1 MTKKQYPPGATLN
14 AKGTGRGMKAVTKPV
29 TKKRG
34 ASASQDPTVNRGVH
48 RNLSNL
54 PVAEVQAIP
63 LEDCAPL
70 TDKAKLFVKFWA
82 EGNSVTTASMMAGY
96 GDGAAYAYKLVH
108 RIDVKQMYEAEKI
121 RYAEAAQATKIDVMA
136 GLKEAIDM
144 AKLMS
149 EPATMIAG
157 WREIGKL
164 CGYYEPRKIDLNV
177 SVNGSVVLDRM
188 NKMSDA
194 ELLKI
199 INEASELGVE
209 QADLLSHTPNDR

>member
-14 AKGTGRGMKAVTKPV
+14 AKGTGRGMKAVNKPV

-48 RNLSNL
+48 RSLSNI

-82 EGNSVTTASMMAGY
+82 EGNSITTASMMAGY

-164 CGYYEPRKIDLNV
+164 CGYYEPR
-177 SVNGSVVLDRM
+177 
-188 NKMSDA
+188 
-194 ELLKI
+194 
-199 INEASELGVE
+199 
-209 QADLLSHTPNDR
+209 